1 MRGSVV
7 FKHLVLSYTWV
18 FTDRERERE
27 RSLKKKHPVLV

>member
-18 FTDRERERE
+18 FTDRERER
-27 RSLKKKHPVLV
+27 SLKKKHPVLV